1 MKNAIHRFVRSD
13 ADIAV
18 LRLSVIFI
26 FALFGTFKWFE
37 FEVRELEPLI
47 SSTWLSF
54 LYTLFGVH
62 GGSYFLGV
70 VESAAFLAL
79 LVGFKKPVFGIVGAA
94 IVIVTG
100 ITTLSLL
107 PQLPMVDSF
116 IVKDVLLIGGG
127 AVLLKFDLR
136 RHWALLQPSAIDS
149 ASALTAQ
156 GLR

>member
-1 MKNAIHRFVRSD
+1 MKNAIHRFIRSD

-18 LRLSVIFI
+18 LRVSVIFI
-26 FALFGTFKWFE
+26 FALFGTFKWFD
-37 FEVRELEPLI
+37 FEVSELEPLI

-70 VESAAFLAL
+70 VETLAFLAL
-79 LVGFKKPVFGIVGAA
+79 MVGFKKPAFGIAGDL

-107 PQLPMVDSF
+107 PQLPTLDGF
-116 IVKDVLLIGGG
+116 IVKDVLLIGAG

-136 RHWALLQPSAIDS
+136 RHLNTAQ
-149 ASALTAQ
+149 ASATGSAASLTT
-156 GLR
+156 GR

>member
-1 MKNAIHRFVRSD
+1 MKNAIHRFIRSD

-18 LRLSVIFI
+18 LRVSVIFI
-26 FALFGTFKWFE
+26 FALFGTFKWFD
-37 FEVRELEPLI
+37 FEVSELEPLI

-70 VESAAFLAL
+70 VETLAFLAL
-79 LVGFKKPVFGIVGAA
+79 MIGFKKPAFGIAGDL

-107 PQLPMVDSF
+107 PQLPTLDGF
-116 IVKDVLLIGGG
+116 IVKDVLLIGAG

-136 RHWALLQPSAIDS
+136 RHLNTAQ
-149 ASALTAQ
+149 ASATGSAASLTT
-156 GLR
+156 GR